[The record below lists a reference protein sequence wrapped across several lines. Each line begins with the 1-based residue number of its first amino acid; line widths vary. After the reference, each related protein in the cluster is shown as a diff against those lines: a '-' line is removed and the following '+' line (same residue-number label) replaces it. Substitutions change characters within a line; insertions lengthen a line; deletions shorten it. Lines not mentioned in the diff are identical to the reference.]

1 MAPLHTDKM
10 NQTHLEGNITVSHM
24 MSNTDA
30 LRISPAI
37 REKMTR
43 FRKRHNTGSLYMQP
57 SLSHIPH
64 IDNSNS
70 FLDTAC
76 ATSDTNIPPDSNTN
90 FISLSTTTYET
101 IDQDPIP
108 VGGNPIAINH
118 GVPEIESE
126 YDHLN
131 RPALETILSIDD
143 GEYSE
148 IGQHKQDSIG
158 REYDM
163 SAEENG
169 LSAVDE
175 LFNSNDYQ
183 LLDSPLTVEES

>member
-1 MAPLHTDKM
+1 
-10 NQTHLEGNITVSHM
+10 M
-24 MSNTDA
+24 MSNTEA

-37 REKMTR
+37 RKKMTR
-43 FRKRHNTGSLYMQP
+43 FRKRHNTGSFRMEP
-57 SLSHIPH
+57 SSSYGPH
-64 IDNSNS
+64 TENSYSICNTH
-70 FLDTAC
+70 DTN
-76 ATSDTNIPPDSNTN
+76 SDTNIPPDSNTN
-90 FISLSTTTYET
+90 ISSLPTTTYET

-108 VGGNPIAINH
+108 VSGNPIVITQ
-118 GVPEIESE
+118 GVPEFESE

-183 LLDSPLTVEES
+183 LLDSPFTVEES